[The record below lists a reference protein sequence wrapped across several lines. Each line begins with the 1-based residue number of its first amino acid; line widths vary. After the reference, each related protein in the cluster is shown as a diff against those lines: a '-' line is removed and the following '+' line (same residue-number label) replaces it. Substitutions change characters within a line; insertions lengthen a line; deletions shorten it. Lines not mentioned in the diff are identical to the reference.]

1 MANHLEIN
9 ALDKNFGGKQ
19 VLDNFSLN
27 VERGQFV
34 VILGPSGCGK
44 STLLRIICGLENPDS
59 GTVHIGGI
67 DIGDLAPRD
76 RNIAMVFQ
84 NYALYPHK
92 TVYQNLSIGLKLKKM
107 RKAEI
112 DSKVM
117 DVSSKLGINKLLD
130 RKPSS
135 LSGGEMQ
142 RVAVGRAMTKDPEL
156 FLFDEPLSNLDA
168 NLRNKLR
175 DELRMLHKM
184 LGVTTLY
191 VTHDQVE
198 AMSLGDIIVIINNG
212 VIQQTGSPQE
222 IFSKPQNTFV
232 AQFIGSPPMNILD
245 VNLDGVNVFIGGT
258 KIFEF
263 DNDSFTYPSKMKLG
277 IRPGDLEVNGNGVN
291 CVLESIDYHGSTWV
305 ATLKIENQRLLVEL
319 KDKPH
324 DTETTLTILFPINNI
339 QFFDHEK
346 GTLLD

>member
-1 MANHLEIN
+1 MDNHLEIN
-9 ALDKNFGGKQ
+9 AIKKNFGGKQ
-19 VLDNFSLN
+19 VLDNFSLS
-27 VERGQFV
+27 VKKGQFV

-44 STLLRIICGLENPDS
+44 STLLRIICGLESPES
-59 GTVHIGGI
+59 GTVCIGGI
-67 DIGDLAPRD
+67 DIGNLAPRD

-117 DVSSKLGINKLLD
+117 DVSSKLGIDKLLD

-175 DELRMLHKM
+175 DELRMLHQM

-222 IFSKPQNTFV
+222 IFSKPENTFV

-245 VNLDGVNVFIGGT
+245 VTLDGVNVFIGGT

-263 DNDSFTYPSKMKLG
+263 DNDSFIYPSKMKLG
-277 IRPGDLEVNGNGVN
+277 IRPGDLEVNGKGVD
-291 CVLESIDYHGSTWV
+291 CALESIDYHGSTWV
-305 ATLKIENQRLLVEL
+305 ATLKIEDQRLLVEL

-324 DTETTLTILFPINNI
+324 DTETMITIFFPTNKI
-339 QFFDHEK
+339 QLFDHEK

>member
-1 MANHLEIN
+1 MGKHLEIN
-9 ALDKNFGGKQ
+9 ALKKNFGGKQ
-19 VLDNFSLN
+19 VLDNFSLS
-27 VERGQFV
+27 VKKGQFV

-44 STLLRIICGLENPDS
+44 STLLRIICGLESPES
-59 GTVHIGGI
+59 GTVCIGGI
-67 DIGDLAPRD
+67 DIGNLAPRD

-117 DVSSKLGINKLLD
+117 DVSSKLGIDKLLD

-175 DELRMLHKM
+175 DELRMLHQM

-222 IFSKPQNTFV
+222 IFSKPENTFV

-245 VNLDGVNVFIGGT
+245 VTLDGVNVFIGGT

-263 DNDSFTYPSKMKLG
+263 DNDSFIYPSKMKLG
-277 IRPGDLEVNGNGVN
+277 IRPGDLEVNGKGVD
-291 CVLESIDYHGSTWV
+291 CALESIDYHGSTWV
-305 ATLKIENQRLLVEL
+305 ATLKIEDQRLLVEL

-324 DTETTLTILFPINNI
+324 DTETMITIFFPTNKI
-339 QFFDHEK
+339 QLFDHEK